1 VTSWLAGDPCT
12 LSIWVTDGAIIMS
25 KISKT
30 FILTFSTQFQR
41 GRFVSETRA
50 RMDKLTPAHE
60 YIVEGNWREPL
71 PIHTYERFEAF
82 KLKKGRYQVVLM
94 ALVPKRK
101 VYVLRCKD
109 IADYEAGCAIPGGV
123 RALLL
128 QMPGRMT
135 NIYIYYLRVRTCRWW
150 QRKCFP

>member
-1 VTSWLAGDPCT
+1 M
-12 LSIWVTDGAIIMS
+12 TDGAIIMS

-50 RMDKLTPAHE
+50 RMDKLSPAHE
-60 YIVEGNWREPL
+60 YVVEGNWREPL

-94 ALVPKRK
+94 ALVSKRK

-109 IADYEAGCAIPGGV
+109 IPDYEAGCAIPSGVRGLHAIRALKFINVLYTCSHAGSGRGGV
-123 RALLL
+123 FRH
-128 QMPGRMT
+128 GWT
-135 NIYIYYLRVRTCRWW
+135 NAV
-150 QRKCFP
+150 